1 MSTPNG
7 ANASLLQ
14 SLKWRSIGPHR
25 GGRVVAVA
33 GDVSDRSTFYMG
45 ACAGGVWKTTD
56 GGVIWRNVSDGFFK
70 TAAVGA
76 IAVSESDPNVIYAG
90 MGETAIRGNVSHGD
104 GVYKSTDAGKTW
116 QHMGLTETR
125 HIGDIAIH
133 PTKPDLVYVAALGH
147 VWGPNEERGV
157 FRSKDGGKSWKK
169 VLYKSERAGSHELAM
184 DPSNPRIIYASIW
197 DAQRYPH
204 ALRSGGEDSGIWKT
218 TDGGDTWTEITRN
231 PGLPKGVLGK
241 IGLAASGAKDGRVW
255 ALVEA
260 HDGALFRSDDGGE
273 TWQRLSEEPYLRTR
287 AWYYMH
293 IYADP
298 KDADTCW
305 VLNYGVHKSIDG
317 GKTFEAV
324 PSRHGDEHDLWIDP
338 NDTQRMI
345 KGDDGGACVTWNGG
359 RSWSTIFNQPT
370 AQLYHV
376 TTDENLPY
384 RVYGSQQDNSAIS
397 VPSATVEG
405 AIHERDWFEPGGG
418 ESGYIAIKP
427 GDANI
432 MVAGAIGSG
441 NFNGRLIHYNRTTGQ
456 HRNITVWPEL
466 AGMGSGAESYKYRFQ
481 WTFPIFWSQHE
492 QDALYVAGN
501 RIFKSLDEG
510 QSWEVVSEDLTRN
523 DPETL
528 KPSGGPI
535 TKDNTGAEA
544 YGTIFA
550 LEESPHQRGLLW
562 AGTDDGLVKI
572 SEDGGRNWQD
582 ITPKDL
588 PEWALISII
597 DPSKHDAGTAYMA
610 ATRYKSHDQKP
621 YLFKTKDFGTNWTL
635 IANGIAED
643 DFTRVI
649 REDPQQPGLLFAGT
663 ETGIYVSFDDG
674 ENWQR
679 LGGNFPVVP
688 VHDLVVKD
696 DNLVVATHGRSFW
709 ILDDL
714 TPFRQI
720 AAGTLDAAGDVV
732 VFPAAPKVRMKVYP
746 GFGSDPAKGY
756 VHYKGV
762 GTSNI
767 AMEVVEK
774 PDGTTE
780 THLLDAGENPPDG
793 LAIQYY
799 LREKPKEPI
808 TLTVRDVDGNEVR
821 TFSSKAEKA
830 PPTGADAEGA
840 EGAEGG
846 SAADE
851 EQKGDTF
858 VPANA
863 GLNRFEWDMRHAPAE
878 TAEGME
884 LKPWEKPLGPVVLP
898 GTYTVE
904 VKAGDAASSQQV
916 EVVKD
921 PRVDVS
927 DADLKAQFDMLLQ
940 IRDRLS
946 DTTKAVGRV
955 RAMRSQLEDWEKRT
969 KDADNADAIKAA
981 GKAAK
986 DELAAIEKELVDTTT
1001 KSPLMSPSRLF
1012 EKLNALTEFVDSADA
1027 APARQSVEVFE
1038 KLSAELDEQLQRIDA
1053 AVDNQ
1058 IAAFNA
1064 AIKEAELQPVG

>member
-1 MSTPNG
+1 MSTSNG
-7 ANASLLQ
+7 ATQSLLS

-33 GDVSDRSTFYMG
+33 GDVTDRQTYFMG

-56 GGVIWRNVSDGFFK
+56 GGIIWRNVSDGFFK

-76 IAVSESDPNVIYAG
+76 IAVSESDPNVVYAG

-104 GVYKSTDAGKTW
+104 GVYKSTNGGKTW
-116 QHMGLTETR
+116 ENVGLPDSR
-125 HIGDIAIH
+125 HIGDILIH
-133 PTKPDLVYVAALGH
+133 PTNPDLVYVAALGH

-157 FRSKDGGKSWKK
+157 FRTKDGGRSWEKI
-169 VLYKSERAGSHELAM
+169 LYKSDHAGSHELAM

-204 ALRSGGEDSGIWKT
+204 SLRSGGDDSGIWKT
-218 TDGGDTWTEITRN
+218 TDGGDTWVELTRK

-241 IGLAASGAKDGRVW
+241 IGLAASGAQDGRVW

-298 KDADTCW
+298 KDADTVW
-305 VLNYGVHKSIDG
+305 ILNYGVHKSIDG
-317 GKTFEAV
+317 GKTFQAL

-338 NDTQRMI
+338 NDTERMI
-345 KGDDGGACVTWNGG
+345 KGDDGGACVSWNGG
-359 RSWSTIFNQPT
+359 RTWSSIFNQPT

-376 TTDENLPY
+376 TTDDSLPY

-418 ESGYIAIKP
+418 ESGYIALKP

-456 HRNITVWPEL
+456 QRNITVWPEL
-466 AGMGSGAESYKYRFQ
+466 AGMGSGAESLKYRFQ

-510 QSWEVVSEDLTRN
+510 KSWEVVSEDLTRN

-582 ITPKDL
+582 ITPSDL

-597 DPSKHDAGTAYMA
+597 DLSKHDAGSAYMA
-610 ATRYKSHDQKP
+610 ATRYKSDDQKP
-621 YLFKTKDFGTNWTL
+621 YIFKTKDFGTNWTL
-635 IANGIAED
+635 IANGIPED

-649 REDPQQPGLLFAGT
+649 REDPQQPGLLYCGT
-663 ETGIYVSFDDG
+663 ETGLYVSFDDG
-674 ENWQR
+674 ENWQPM
-679 LGGNFPVVP
+679 GGNFPVVP
-688 VHDLVVKD
+688 VHDLVVKG
-696 DNLVVATHGRSFW
+696 DNLVIATHGRSFW

-714 TPFRQI
+714 TPLRQI
-720 AAGTLDAAGDVV
+720 AAGTLEADGSAV
-732 VFPAAPKVRMKVYP
+732 VFPLASKVRMKIYT
-746 GFGSDPAKGY
+746 GFGSDPTPGY
-756 VHYKGV
+756 VTYTGV
-762 GTSNI
+762 GTSQYASELI
-767 AMEVVEK
+767 EK
-774 PDGTTE
+774 ADGTTE
-780 THLLDAGENPPDG
+780 THILDAGENPPDA
-793 LAIQYY
+793 LMIQYY
-799 LREKPKEPI
+799 LSEKPKEPI
-808 TLTVRDVDGNEVR
+808 ALTIRDADGSVIR
-821 TFSSKAEKA
+821 SFASKKEKPA
-830 PPTGADAEGA
+830 PVEGVVP
-840 EGAEGG
+840 
-846 SAADE
+846 D
-851 EQKGDTF
+851 DTASDDKPGETY
-858 VPANA
+858 VTANA
-863 GLNRFEWDMRHAPAE
+863 GVNRFGWDMRYAPAE
-878 TAEGME
+878 IAEGME
-884 LKPWEKPLGPVVLP
+884 FQPWEKPLGPVVLP
-898 GTYTVE
+898 GTYTIELTV
-904 VKAGDAASSQQV
+904 GDATSSQQV
-916 EVVKD
+916 EITKD

-927 DADLKAQFDMLLQ
+927 DADLQAQFDLLLQ

-946 DTTKAVGRV
+946 ATTSAIGRI
-955 RAMRSQLEDWEKRT
+955 RAMRSQIEGWEKRA
-969 KDADNADAIKAA
+969 KSAANADAVATA
-981 GKAAK
+981 GKTAR
-986 DELAAIEKELVDTTT
+986 DELTAIEKELIDTTS

-1012 EKLNALTEFVDSADA
+1012 EKLNALTEFVSSADT
-1027 APARQSVEVFE
+1027 APAQQSIEVYE
-1038 KLSAELDEQLQRIDA
+1038 KLSAELDEQLGRIEA
-1053 AVDNQ
+1053 AVSNQ
-1058 IAAFNA
+1058 VAAFNV
-1064 AIKEAELQPVG
+1064 AISDANLQPVG

>member
-1 MSTPNG
+1 MPAQT
-7 ANASLLQ
+7 ANESLVASLR
-14 SLKWRSIGPHR
+14 WRSIGPHR

-33 GDVSDRSTFYMG
+33 GDVSNRETFYMG

-56 GGVIWRNVSDGFFK
+56 GGVIWRNVSDGFFN

-76 IAVSESDPNVIYAG
+76 IAVSESDPNVVYAG
-90 MGETAIRGNVSHGD
+90 TGETAIRGNVSHGD
-104 GVYKSTDAGKTW
+104 GVYKSTDGGKTW
-116 QHMGLTETR
+116 ANVGLKDSR
-125 HIGDIAIH
+125 HIGDIVIH
-133 PTKPDLVYVAALGH
+133 PRNPDLVYVAALGH
-147 VWGPNEERGV
+147 VWGQNEERGV
-157 FRSKDGGKSWKK
+157 FRTKDGGKSWEK
-169 VLYKSERAGSHELAM
+169 VLYKSDKAGSHELAM
-184 DPSNPRIIYASIW
+184 DPSNPRIIYAAIW

-204 ALRSGGEDSGIWKT
+204 ALRSGGPDSGIYKT

-231 PGLPKGVLGK
+231 GPEGARLPRGVLGK
-241 IGLAASGAKDGRVW
+241 IGLAVSGAKDGRVW

-260 HDGALFRSDDGGE
+260 HDGALYRSDDGGE
-273 TWQRLSEEPYLRTR
+273 TWERLSEEPYLRTR

-298 KDADTCW
+298 QDADTVW
-305 VLNYGVHKSIDG
+305 ILNYNIHKSIDG
-317 GKTFEAV
+317 GKTFSEV

-338 NDTQRMI
+338 HDTRRMV
-345 KGDDGGACVTWNGG
+345 KGDDGGACVSYNGG
-359 RSWSTIFNQPT
+359 QSWSSIFNQPT

-376 TTDENLPY
+376 TTDDGTPY

-418 ESGYIAIKP
+418 ESGYIALKP

-466 AGMGSGAESYKYRFQ
+466 AGMGSGAESLKYRFQ
-481 WTFPIFWSQHE
+481 WTFPVFWSQHE

-510 QSWEVVSEDLTRN
+510 RSWEVVSEDLTRN

-528 KPSGGPI
+528 KASGGPI

-572 SEDGGRNWQD
+572 SEDGGKTWQD

-597 DPSKHDAGTAYMA
+597 DLSKHDAGTAYMA

-635 IANGIAED
+635 IANGIPED

-649 REDPQQPGLLFAGT
+649 REDHQQPGLLFCGT
-663 ETGIYVSFDDG
+663 ETGLYVSFDDG

-679 LGGNFPVVP
+679 MGGNFPVCP
-688 VHDLVVKD
+688 VHDLIVKD

-714 TPFRQI
+714 TPLRRI
-720 AAGTLDAAGDVV
+720 AAGAAEADGAVI
-732 VFPAAPKVRMKVYP
+732 VFPSAPKARMKVYP
-746 GFGSDPAKGY
+746 GFGSEPAAGY
-756 VHYKGV
+756 VSYKGV
-762 GTSNI
+762 GTSHY
-767 AMEVVEK
+767 AFEVVDK
-774 PDGTTE
+774 HDGTTE
-780 THLLDAGENPPDG
+780 PRLLDAGENPPVG
-793 LAIQYY
+793 LVVQYY
-799 LREKPKEPI
+799 LREKAQEPI
-808 TLTVRDVDGNEVR
+808 ALTVRDSKGNEVR
-821 TFSSKAEKA
+821 TFSSKKEKEVPAEVD
-830 PPTGADAEGA
+830 TEGA

-846 SAADE
+846 SVDE
-851 EQKGDTF
+851 EPKGETY

-863 GLNRFEWDMRHAPAE
+863 GLNRFEWDMRYAPAE
-878 TAEGME
+878 TAEGMD

-904 VKAGDAASSQQV
+904 
-916 EVVKD
+916 
-921 PRVDVS
+921 
-927 DADLKAQFDMLLQ
+927 LK
-940 IRDRLS
+940 
-946 DTTKAVGRV
+946 
-955 RAMRSQLEDWEKRT
+955 
-969 KDADNADAIKAA
+969 
-981 GKAAK
+981 
-986 DELAAIEKELVDTTT
+986 
-1001 KSPLMSPSRLF
+1001 
-1012 EKLNALTEFVDSADA
+1012 
-1027 APARQSVEVFE
+1027 
-1038 KLSAELDEQLQRIDA
+1038 
-1053 AVDNQ
+1053 
-1058 IAAFNA
+1058 
-1064 AIKEAELQPVG
+1064 